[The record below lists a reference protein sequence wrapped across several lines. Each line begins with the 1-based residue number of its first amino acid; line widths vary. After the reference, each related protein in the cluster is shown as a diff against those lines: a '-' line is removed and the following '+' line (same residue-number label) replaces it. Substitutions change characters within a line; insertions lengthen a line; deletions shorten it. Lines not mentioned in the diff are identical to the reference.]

1 MKNYYVF
8 DTSSL
13 ILEAYTLFENYQN
26 IVIPSICLTELEYI
40 KTSADKD
47 PEIKQAVRN
56 LLDLLDKNPD
66 LYEIHLF
73 RNSMLQKAKEEDLE
87 INNDVKIL
95 MTAVDY
101 DIKCHPDET
110 IFVSNDNS
118 QKRIANIFFGN
129 DSIESVNA
137 DDSNYIGYKEI
148 KMNEDEMANFYS
160 HQNENIYNLLTN
172 EYLIVE
178 DQSGN
183 IVDKLCWT
191 GKEFRQV
198 KYYDFSSRQF
208 GKVKPISGDIYQA
221 LTVDSLAENKI
232 TMITGKAGSG
242 KTFLSLGY
250 LFYKLEHGE
259 IDKIVVFCNTVAT
272 KNSAKLGY
280 YPGSRDEKL
289 LDSQIGNMLISKL
302 GSRTELE
309 RMMEDET
316 IILLP
321 LSDIRGYD
329 TTGMKA
335 GVYISEAQNLDIN
348 MMKLALQRIGED
360 SICII
365 DGDTETQVDLP
376 MYADFYNGMK
386 RASKV
391 YRGHKEYGQIK
402 LQKIHRSRIAEIAD
416 LM

>member
-129 DSIESVNA
+129 DSIESVNV
-137 DDSNYIGYKEI
+137 DDSNYIGYKEV

-208 GKVKPISGDIYQA
+208 GKVKPIND
-221 LTVDSLAENKI
+221 
-232 TMITGKAGSG
+232 
-242 KTFLSLGY
+242 
-250 LFYKLEHGE
+250 KLEHGE